1 MTHSQITRLLNWS
14 AIAIALGLAVL
25 VSYQLYLRHFVQQTT
40 SLSYQ
45 FDDLPSSAEAP
56 VTANIDEIIKQHVFG
71 VVPEIVETREPEV
84 AKVVPKPAPKTRLNI
99 KLTGIIDGST
109 AQSGMAMLEV
119 DRGRTLVVVVGEKI
133 DKTDAVLHQV
143 LPGEILID
151 RGGTIESV
159 KMVRKTLSIA
169 KLESELL
176 DSLPQPYSEE
186 QSVNSYQHPNETA
199 APGRR
204 KRSPPAGQTE
214 KAQAQESAASSR
226 NKTSSRTTPPV
237 LRRTPGEPMNA
248 LPIPRMLR

>member
-14 AIAIALGLAVL
+14 AIAIALSLMAL

-45 FDDLPSSAEAP
+45 FDDLPSSVEAP

-71 VVPEIVETREPEV
+71 VVPEIVETREPEAVKV
-84 AKVVPKPAPKTRLNI
+84 APKPAPKTRLNI
-99 KLTGIIDGST
+99 KLTGIIHGST
-109 AQSGMAMLEV
+109 AQSCMAMLEV

-151 RGGTIESV
+151 RDGTIESV

-176 DSLPQPYSEE
+176 DSLPQPYNEE
-186 QSVNSYQHPNETA
+186 QSVNSYQRSNEMA
-199 APGRR
+199 APGRS
-204 KRSPPAGQTE
+204 KRSSPAGQIE
-214 KAQAQESAASSR
+214 KTQAQESAATSR
-226 NKTSSRTTPPV
+226 NGTSSRTTPPI
-237 LRRTPGEPMNA
+237 LRRTPSEPMNA